1 MKLRDYF
8 NEVIYYL
15 KSQKIKVSLLIAFF
29 TLLFLV
35 FNILIQVSANF
46 TQLFNDYT
54 KNYSEARSL
63 LVYKE
68 MNYSDIVSDLIDREH
83 VVIVYN
89 QDYNMATGYLNIVN
103 KKIYVNIKPLNNIY
117 SPKIISGRKVN
128 NSNEMICPKYL
139 AKNIS
144 DLTTISDVINMKD
157 YVNKELNLSYKKEIF
172 RDLYTIDTIKEYSRK
187 IKIVGLYDDG
197 YSTGMFYDCYM
208 LDETLKEIVE
218 EERIV
223 YSDEYLSQVKV
234 EENGLSTSV
243 VVDKLENVDT
253 VSKQLKE
260 DGYIVERQLA
270 IKTELLE
277 NINLISKILTV
288 IMFLFISIIF
298 VIYLGNMI
306 KKQKRD
312 IGLYK
317 LFGFT
322 NRQITNIIIFKVLTI
337 IILSIVLEGVIIMFL
352 LEKANLEIDK
362 ILNCAYIDLKLFLV
376 PQFIF
381 IVFIILLI
389 IFISKLVMNKVC
401 KFEVGSILNENNL

>member
-1 MKLRDYF
+1 MRLRDYF
-8 NEVIYYL
+8 NEVICYL
-15 KSQKIKVSLLIAFF
+15 KSQKIKVSLLITFF

-35 FNILIQVSANF
+35 FNILLQVSANF

-63 LVYKE
+63 FVYKD
-68 MNYSDIVSDLIDREH
+68 MNYSDIVSDLINREH
-83 VVIVYN
+83 IAIVYN
-89 QDYNMATGYLNIVN
+89 QDYNMATGYLNIDN

-117 SPKIISGRKVN
+117 SPKIISGRKVID
-128 NSNEMICPKYL
+128 SNEMICPKYL

-157 YVNKELNLSYKKEIF
+157 YVDKELNLSYKKEIF
-172 RDLYTIDTIKEYSRK
+172 RDLYTIDTLKEYSRK

-197 YSTGMFYDCYM
+197 YSMGMFYDCYM
-208 LDETLKEIVE
+208 LDETIKEIVE

-223 YSDEYLSQVKV
+223 YSDEYLSRVMV

-260 DGYIVERQLA
+260 DGYIVERQLSM
-270 IKTELLE
+270 KTELLE
-277 NINLISKILTV
+277 NINLISKALTI

-352 LEKANLEIDK
+352 LKKANLEIDK
-362 ILNCAYIDLKLFLV
+362 ILNYAYIDLKLFLA

-389 IFISKLVMNKVC
+389 ILISKLVMNKVC
-401 KFEVGSILNENNL
+401 KLEVGNILNENNL

>member
-1 MKLRDYF
+1 MRLRDYF
-8 NEVIYYL
+8 NEVICYL

-35 FNILIQVSANF
+35 FNILLQVSVNF

-63 LVYKE
+63 LVYKDI
-68 MNYSDIVSDLIDREH
+68 NYSDIVSDLINREH

-89 QDYNMATGYLNIVN
+89 QDYNMATGYLNIAN
-103 KKIYVNIKPLNNIY
+103 KEIYVNIKPLNNIY
-117 SPKIISGRKVN
+117 SPKITSGRKVN
-128 NSNEMICPKYL
+128 DSNEMICPKYL

-157 YVNKELNLSYKKEIF
+157 YVDKELNLSYKKEMFI
-172 RDLYTIDTIKEYSRK
+172 DLYTIDTIKEYSRK

-208 LDETLKEIVE
+208 LDETIKEIVE

-260 DGYIVERQLA
+260 DGYIVERQLSM
-270 IKTELLE
+270 KTELLE
-277 NINLISKILTV
+277 NINLISKALTI

-322 NRQITNIIIFKVLTI
+322 NRQITNIIIFKVFTI
-337 IILSIVLEGVIIMFL
+337 IVLSIVLEGVIIVFL

-362 ILNCAYIDLKLFLV
+362 ILNYAYIDLKLFLV

-389 IFISKLVMNKVC
+389 ILISKLVMNKVC
-401 KFEVGSILNENNL
+401 KLEVGNILNENNL

>member
-8 NEVIYYL
+8 NEVICYL

-63 LVYKE
+63 FVYKDI
-68 MNYSDIVSDLIDREH
+68 NYSNIVSDLINREH
-83 VVIVYN
+83 IAIVYN
-89 QDYNMATGYLNIVN
+89 QDYNMATGYLNIDN

-128 NSNEMICPKYL
+128 DSNEMICPKYL

-157 YVNKELNLSYKKEIF
+157 YVDKELNLSYKKEIF

-253 VSKQLKE
+253 VSK
-260 DGYIVERQLA
+260 
-270 IKTELLE
+270 
-277 NINLISKILTV
+277 
-288 IMFLFISIIF
+288 
-298 VIYLGNMI
+298 
-306 KKQKRD
+306 
-312 IGLYK
+312 
-317 LFGFT
+317 
-322 NRQITNIIIFKVLTI
+322 
-337 IILSIVLEGVIIMFL
+337 
-352 LEKANLEIDK
+352 
-362 ILNCAYIDLKLFLV
+362 
-376 PQFIF
+376 
-381 IVFIILLI
+381 
-389 IFISKLVMNKVC
+389 
-401 KFEVGSILNENNL
+401 

>member
-172 RDLYTIDTIKEYSRK
+172 RDLYTIDTLKEYSRK

-270 IKTELLE
+270 MKTELLE
-277 NINLISKILTV
+277 NINLISKVLTI
-288 IMFLFISIIF
+288 IMFLFIIIIF

-362 ILNCAYIDLKLFLV
+362 ILNYAYIDLKLFLV

>member
-1 MKLRDYF
+1 M
-8 NEVIYYL
+8 I
-15 KSQKIKVSLLIAFF
+15 ITFF

-35 FNILIQVSANF
+35 FNILLQVSANF

-63 LVYKE
+63 FVYKE
-68 MNYSDIVSDLIDREH
+68 MNYSNIVSDLINREH
-83 VVIVYN
+83 IAIVYN
-89 QDYNMATGYLNIVN
+89 QDYNMATGYLNIAN

-128 NSNEMICPKYL
+128 DSNEMICPKYL

-157 YVNKELNLSYKKEIF
+157 YVDKELNLSYKKEIF
-172 RDLYTIDTIKEYSRK
+172 RDLYTIDTLKEYSRK

-234 EENGLSTSV
+234 EDNGLATSV

-253 VSKQLKE
+253 VSKQLEE

-270 IKTELLE
+270 MKTELLE
-277 NINLISKILTV
+277 NINLISKILTI

-322 NRQITNIIIFKVLTI
+322 NRQITNIIIFKMLTI

-362 ILNCAYIDLKLFLV
+362 ILNYAYIDLKLFLV

-389 IFISKLVMNKVC
+389 ILISKLVMNKVC
-401 KFEVGSILNENNL
+401 KLEVGNILNENNL

>member
-1 MKLRDYF
+1 MRLRDCF
-8 NEVIYYL
+8 NEVICYL
-15 KSQKIKVSLLIAFF
+15 RSQKIKVSLLIAFF

-35 FNILIQVSANF
+35 FNILLQVSANF

-63 LVYKE
+63 FVYKD
-68 MNYSDIVSDLIDREH
+68 MNYSDIVSDLINREH
-83 VVIVYN
+83 IAIVYN
-89 QDYNMATGYLNIVN
+89 QDYNMATGYLNIDN

-117 SPKIISGRKVN
+117 FPKIISGRKVN
-128 NSNEMICPKYL
+128 DSNEMICPKYL

-157 YVNKELNLSYKKEIF
+157 YVDKELNLSYKKEIF
-172 RDLYTIDTIKEYSRK
+172 RDLYTIDTLKEYSRK

-234 EENGLSTSV
+234 EDNGLATSV

-253 VSKQLKE
+253 VSKQLEE
-260 DGYIVERQLA
+260 DGYIVERQLSM
-270 IKTELLE
+270 KTELLE
-277 NINLISKILTV
+277 NINLISKALTI

-362 ILNCAYIDLKLFLV
+362 ILNYAYIDLKLFLA

-389 IFISKLVMNKVC
+389 ILISKLVMNKVC
-401 KFEVGSILNENNL
+401 KLEVGNILNENNL

>member
-1 MKLRDYF
+1 MRLRDYF
-8 NEVIYYL
+8 NEVICYL
-15 KSQKIKVSLLIAFF
+15 KSQKIKVSFLIAFF

-35 FNILIQVSANF
+35 FNILLQVSANF

-54 KNYSEARSL
+54 KNYSEAKSL
-63 LVYKE
+63 FVYKDI
-68 MNYSDIVSDLIDREH
+68 NYSDIVSDLINREH
-83 VVIVYN
+83 IAIVYN
-89 QDYNMATGYLNIVN
+89 QDYNMATGYLNIDN

-128 NSNEMICPKYL
+128 DSNEMICPKYL

-157 YVNKELNLSYKKEIF
+157 YVDKELNLSYKKEIF

-197 YSTGMFYDCYM
+197 YSMGMFYDCYM

-270 IKTELLE
+270 MKTELLE
-277 NINLISKILTV
+277 NINLISKILTI

-362 ILNCAYIDLKLFLV
+362 ILNYAYIDLKLFLA

-389 IFISKLVMNKVC
+389 ILISKLVMNKVC
-401 KFEVGSILNENNL
+401 KLEVGNILNENNL

>member
-1 MKLRDYF
+1 MRLRDYF
-8 NEVIYYL
+8 NEVICYL
-15 KSQKIKVSLLIAFF
+15 KSQKIKVSLLITFF

-35 FNILIQVSANF
+35 FNILLQVSANF

-63 LVYKE
+63 FVYKD
-68 MNYSDIVSDLIDREH
+68 MNYSDIVSDLINREH
-83 VVIVYN
+83 IAIVYN
-89 QDYNMATGYLNIVN
+89 QDYNMATGYLNIDN

-117 SPKIISGRKVN
+117 SPKIISGRKVID
-128 NSNEMICPKYL
+128 SNEMICPKYL

-157 YVNKELNLSYKKEIF
+157 YVDKELNLSYKKEIF
-172 RDLYTIDTIKEYSRK
+172 RDLYTIDTLKEYSRK

-197 YSTGMFYDCYM
+197 YSMGMFYDCYM
-208 LDETLKEIVE
+208 LDETIKEIVE

-234 EENGLSTSV
+234 EDNGLATSV
-243 VVDKLENVDT
+243 LVDKLENVDT

-260 DGYIVERQLA
+260 DGYIVERQLSM
-270 IKTELLE
+270 KTELLE
-277 NINLISKILTV
+277 NINLISKALTI

-352 LEKANLEIDK
+352 LKKANLEIDK
-362 ILNCAYIDLKLFLV
+362 ILNYAYIDLKLFLA

-389 IFISKLVMNKVC
+389 ILISKLVMNKVC
-401 KFEVGSILNENNL
+401 KLEVGNILNENNL

>member
-8 NEVIYYL
+8 NEVICYL

-63 LVYKE
+63 FVYKDI
-68 MNYSDIVSDLIDREH
+68 NYSNIVSDLINREH
-83 VVIVYN
+83 IAIVYN
-89 QDYNMATGYLNIVN
+89 QDYNMATGYLNIDN

-157 YVNKELNLSYKKEIF
+157 YVDKELNLSYKKEIF

-362 ILNCAYIDLKLFLV
+362 ILNYAYIDLKLFLV

-389 IFISKLVMNKVC
+389 ILISRLVINKVC
-401 KFEVGSILNENNL
+401 KLEVGNILNENNL

>member
-1 MKLRDYF
+1 MRLRDYF
-8 NEVIYYL
+8 NEVICYL
-15 KSQKIKVSLLIAFF
+15 KSQKIKVSFLIAFF

-35 FNILIQVSANF
+35 FNILLQVSANF

-54 KNYSEARSL
+54 KNYSEAKSL
-63 LVYKE
+63 FVYKDI
-68 MNYSDIVSDLIDREH
+68 NYSDIVSDLINREH
-83 VVIVYN
+83 IAIVYN
-89 QDYNMATGYLNIVN
+89 QDYNMATGYLNIDN

-128 NSNEMICPKYL
+128 DSNEMICPKYL

-144 DLTTISDVINMKD
+144 DLTIISDVINMKD
-157 YVNKELNLSYKKEIF
+157 YVDKELNLSYKKEIF

-270 IKTELLE
+270 MKTELLE
-277 NINLISKILTV
+277 NINLISKILTI

-362 ILNCAYIDLKLFLV
+362 ILNYAYIDLKLFLA

-389 IFISKLVMNKVC
+389 ILISKLVMNKVC
-401 KFEVGSILNENNL
+401 KLEVGNILNENNL

>member
-8 NEVIYYL
+8 NEVICYL

-63 LVYKE
+63 FVYKDI
-68 MNYSDIVSDLIDREH
+68 NYSNIVSDLINREH
-83 VVIVYN
+83 IAIVYN
-89 QDYNMATGYLNIVN
+89 QDYNMATGYLNIDN

-128 NSNEMICPKYL
+128 DSNEMICPKYL

-157 YVNKELNLSYKKEIF
+157 YVDKELNLSYKKEIF

-381 IVFIILLI
+381 IVFIIMLI
-389 IFISKLVMNKVC
+389 ILISRLVINKVC
-401 KFEVGSILNENNL
+401 KLEVGNILNENNL

>member
-1 MKLRDYF
+1 MRLRDYF
-8 NEVIYYL
+8 NEVICYL

-35 FNILIQVSANF
+35 FNILLQVSANF

-63 LVYKE
+63 LVYKDI
-68 MNYSDIVSDLIDREH
+68 NYSNIVSDLINREH

-89 QDYNMATGYLNIVN
+89 QDYNMATGYLNIDN

-117 SPKIISGRKVN
+117 SPKIISGRKVID
-128 NSNEMICPKYL
+128 SNEMICPKYL

-157 YVNKELNLSYKKEIF
+157 YVDKELNLSYKKEKF
-172 RDLYTIDTIKEYSRK
+172 RDLYTIDTLKEYSRK

-197 YSTGMFYDCYM
+197 YSMGMFYDCYM
-208 LDETLKEIVE
+208 LDETIKEIVE

-234 EENGLSTSV
+234 EDNGLATSV
-243 VVDKLENVDT
+243 LVDKLENVDT

-260 DGYIVERQLA
+260 DGYIVERQLSM
-270 IKTELLE
+270 KTELLE
-277 NINLISKILTV
+277 NINLISKALTI

-322 NRQITNIIIFKVLTI
+322 NRQITNMIIFKVLTI

-362 ILNCAYIDLKLFLV
+362 ILNYAYIDLKLFLA

-381 IVFIILLI
+381 IVFTILLI
-389 IFISKLVMNKVC
+389 ILISKLVMNKVC
-401 KFEVGSILNENNL
+401 KLEVGNILNENNL

>member
-1 MKLRDYF
+1 MRLRDYF
-8 NEVIYYL
+8 NEVICYL

-35 FNILIQVSANF
+35 FNILLQVSANF

-63 LVYKE
+63 LVYKDI
-68 MNYSDIVSDLIDREH
+68 NYSNIVSDLINREH

-89 QDYNMATGYLNIVN
+89 QDYNMATGYLNIDN

-128 NSNEMICPKYL
+128 DSNEMVCPKYL

-157 YVNKELNLSYKKEIF
+157 YVDKELNLSYKKEIF

-234 EENGLSTSV
+234 EDNGLATSV
-243 VVDKLENVDT
+243 LVDKLENVDT

-337 IILSIVLEGVIIMFL
+337 IVLSIVLEGVIIMFL

-362 ILNCAYIDLKLFLV
+362 ILNYAYIDLKLFLA

-381 IVFIILLI
+381 IVFTILLI
-389 IFISKLVMNKVC
+389 ILISKLVMNKVC
-401 KFEVGSILNENNL
+401 KLEVGNILNENNL

>member
-8 NEVIYYL
+8 NEVICYL

-63 LVYKE
+63 FVYKDI
-68 MNYSDIVSDLIDREH
+68 NYSNIVSDLINREH
-83 VVIVYN
+83 IAIVYN
-89 QDYNMATGYLNIVN
+89 QDYNMATGYLNIDN

-128 NSNEMICPKYL
+128 DSNEMICPKYL

-157 YVNKELNLSYKKEIF
+157 YVDKELNLSYKKEIF

-277 NINLISKILTV
+277 NINLISKILTI

-362 ILNCAYIDLKLFLV
+362 ILNYAYIDLKLFLV

-381 IVFIILLI
+381 IVFIIMLI
-389 IFISKLVMNKVC
+389 ILISRLVINKVC
-401 KFEVGSILNENNL
+401 KLEVGNILNENNL

>member
-8 NEVIYYL
+8 NEVICYL

-63 LVYKE
+63 FVYKDI
-68 MNYSDIVSDLIDREH
+68 NYSNIVSDLINREH
-83 VVIVYN
+83 IAIVYN
-89 QDYNMATGYLNIVN
+89 QDYNMATGYLNIDN

-128 NSNEMICPKYL
+128 DSNEMICPKYL

-157 YVNKELNLSYKKEIF
+157 YVDKELNLSYKKEIF
-172 RDLYTIDTIKEYSRK
+172 RDLYTIDTIKKYSRK

-362 ILNCAYIDLKLFLV
+362 ILNYAYIDLKLFLV

-381 IVFIILLI
+381 IVFIIMLI
-389 IFISKLVMNKVC
+389 ILISRLVINKVC
-401 KFEVGSILNENNL
+401 KLEVGNILNENNL

>member
-1 MKLRDYF
+1 MRLRDYF
-8 NEVIYYL
+8 NEVICYL

-35 FNILIQVSANF
+35 FNILLQVSANF

-63 LVYKE
+63 LVYKDI
-68 MNYSDIVSDLIDREH
+68 NYSNIVSDLINREH

-89 QDYNMATGYLNIVN
+89 QDYNMATGYLNIDN

-117 SPKIISGRKVN
+117 SPKIIGGRKVID
-128 NSNEMICPKYL
+128 SNEMICPKYL

-144 DLTTISDVINMKD
+144 DLTTISNVINMKD
-157 YVNKELNLSYKKEIF
+157 YVDKELNLSYKKEIF
-172 RDLYTIDTIKEYSRK
+172 RDLYTIDTLKEYSRK

-197 YSTGMFYDCYM
+197 YSMGMFYDCYI
-208 LDETLKEIVE
+208 LDETIKEIVE

-234 EENGLSTSV
+234 EDNGLATSV
-243 VVDKLENVDT
+243 LVDKLENVDT

-260 DGYIVERQLA
+260 DGYIVERQLSM
-270 IKTELLE
+270 KTELLE
-277 NINLISKILTV
+277 NINLISKALTI

-337 IILSIVLEGVIIMFL
+337 IVLSIVLEGVIIMFL

-362 ILNCAYIDLKLFLV
+362 FLNYAYIDLKLFLV

-389 IFISKLVMNKVC
+389 ILISKLVMNKVC
-401 KFEVGSILNENNL
+401 KLEVGNILNENNL

>member
-8 NEVIYYL
+8 NEVICYL

-63 LVYKE
+63 FVYKDI
-68 MNYSDIVSDLIDREH
+68 NYSNIVSDLINREH
-83 VVIVYN
+83 IAIVYN
-89 QDYNMATGYLNIVN
+89 QDYNMATGYLNIDN

-128 NSNEMICPKYL
+128 DSNEMICPKYL

-157 YVNKELNLSYKKEIF
+157 YVDKELNLSYKKEIF

-362 ILNCAYIDLKLFLV
+362 ILNYAYIDLKLFLV

-389 IFISKLVMNKVC
+389 ILISRLVINKVC
-401 KFEVGSILNENNL
+401 KLEVGNILNENNL

>member
-1 MKLRDYF
+1 MRLRDCF
-8 NEVIYYL
+8 NEVICYL
-15 KSQKIKVSLLIAFF
+15 RSQKIKVSLLIAFF

-35 FNILIQVSANF
+35 FNILLQVSANF

-63 LVYKE
+63 FVYKD
-68 MNYSDIVSDLIDREH
+68 MNYSDIVSDLINREH
-83 VVIVYN
+83 IAIVYN
-89 QDYNMATGYLNIVN
+89 QDYNMATGYLNIDN

-128 NSNEMICPKYL
+128 DSNEMICPKYL

-157 YVNKELNLSYKKEIF
+157 YVDKELNLSYKKEIF
-172 RDLYTIDTIKEYSRK
+172 RDLYTIDTLKEYSRK

-234 EENGLSTSV
+234 EDNGLATSV

-253 VSKQLKE
+253 VSKQLEE
-260 DGYIVERQLA
+260 DGYIVERQLSM
-270 IKTELLE
+270 KTELLE
-277 NINLISKILTV
+277 NINLISKALTI

-362 ILNCAYIDLKLFLV
+362 ILNYAYIDLKLFLA

-389 IFISKLVMNKVC
+389 ILISKLVMNKVC
-401 KFEVGSILNENNL
+401 KLEVGNILNENNL

>member
-8 NEVIYYL
+8 NEVICYL

-63 LVYKE
+63 FVYKDI
-68 MNYSDIVSDLIDREH
+68 NYSNIVSDLINREH
-83 VVIVYN
+83 IAIVYN
-89 QDYNMATGYLNIVN
+89 QDYNMATGYLNIDN

-128 NSNEMICPKYL
+128 DSNEMICPKYL

-157 YVNKELNLSYKKEIF
+157 YVDKELNLSYKKEIF

-243 VVDKLENVDT
+243 VVDKLENVDA

-362 ILNCAYIDLKLFLV
+362 ILNYAYIDLKLFLV

-381 IVFIILLI
+381 IVFIIMLI
-389 IFISKLVMNKVC
+389 ILISRLVINKVC
-401 KFEVGSILNENNL
+401 KLEVGNILNENNL

>member
-1 MKLRDYF
+1 MRFRDYF
-8 NEVIYYL
+8 NEVICYL
-15 KSQKIKVSLLIAFF
+15 KSQKIKVSFLIAFF

-35 FNILIQVSANF
+35 FNILLQVSANF

-63 LVYKE
+63 LVYKDI
-68 MNYSDIVSDLIDREH
+68 NYSDIVSDLINREH

-89 QDYNMATGYLNIVN
+89 QDYNMATGYLNIAN

-128 NSNEMICPKYL
+128 DSNEMICPKYL

-157 YVNKELNLSYKKEIF
+157 YVDKELNLSYKKEIF

-260 DGYIVERQLA
+260 DSYIVERQLSM
-270 IKTELLE
+270 KTELLE
-277 NINLISKILTV
+277 NINLISKALTI

-362 ILNCAYIDLKLFLV
+362 ILNYAYIDLKLFLV

-389 IFISKLVMNKVC
+389 ILILKLVMNKVC
-401 KFEVGSILNENNL
+401 KLEVGNILNENNL

>member
-1 MKLRDYF
+1 MRLRDCF
-8 NEVIYYL
+8 NEVICYL
-15 KSQKIKVSLLIAFF
+15 RSQKIKVSLLIAFF

-35 FNILIQVSANF
+35 FNILLQVSANF

-63 LVYKE
+63 FVYKD
-68 MNYSDIVSDLIDREH
+68 MNYSDIVSDLINREH
-83 VVIVYN
+83 IAIVYN
-89 QDYNMATGYLNIVN
+89 QDYNMATGYLNIDN

-117 SPKIISGRKVN
+117 FPKIISGRKVN
-128 NSNEMICPKYL
+128 DSNEMICPKYL

-157 YVNKELNLSYKKEIF
+157 YVDKELNLSYKKEIF
-172 RDLYTIDTIKEYSRK
+172 RDLYTIDTLKEYSRK

-234 EENGLSTSV
+234 EDNGLATSV

-253 VSKQLKE
+253 VSKQLEE
-260 DGYIVERQLA
+260 DGYIVERQLSM
-270 IKTELLE
+270 KTELLE
-277 NINLISKILTV
+277 NINLISKALTI

-362 ILNCAYIDLKLFLV
+362 ILNYAYIDLKLFLA

-389 IFISKLVMNKVC
+389 ILISKLLMNKVC
-401 KFEVGSILNENNL
+401 KLEVGNILNENNL

>member
-1 MKLRDYF
+1 MRFRDYF
-8 NEVIYYL
+8 NEVICYL
-15 KSQKIKVSLLIAFF
+15 KSQKIKVSFLIAFF

-35 FNILIQVSANF
+35 FNILLQVSANF

-63 LVYKE
+63 LVYE
-68 MNYSDIVSDLIDREH
+68 DINYSDIVSDLINREH
-83 VVIVYN
+83 IAIVYN
-89 QDYNMATGYLNIVN
+89 QDYNMATGYLNIDN

-128 NSNEMICPKYL
+128 DSNEMICPKYL

-157 YVNKELNLSYKKEIF
+157 YVDKELNLSYKKEIF
-172 RDLYTIDTIKEYSRK
+172 RDLYTIDTLKEYSRK

-260 DGYIVERQLA
+260 DGYIVERQLSM
-270 IKTELLE
+270 KTELLE
-277 NINLISKILTV
+277 NINLISKALTI

-362 ILNCAYIDLKLFLV
+362 ILNYAYIDLKLFLV

-389 IFISKLVMNKVC
+389 ILILKLVMNKVC
-401 KFEVGSILNENNL
+401 KLEVGNILNENNL